1 MIVFTFILRRSLIVA
16 VTCVV
21 AILSASAQITYDTIG
36 SGWAKTSVNT
46 VVFRK
51 NALVTHGDMQ
61 YAAFY
66 DADGF
71 VVIAKRERGKKWIS
85 QRSQYKGNV
94 ADAHNS
100 ISIGV
105 DGAGFLH
112 VAWDHH
118 TSKLRYARSASA
130 GSLQLSNELE
140 MTGMSEDEVT
150 YPEFHRLPSGDLL
163 FFYRSGESGE
173 GNLII
178 NRYDRSKR
186 SWTQIQ
192 SNLLDGEGDRNAY
205 WQSYVDANGM
215 IHLSWVWRETWDVS
229 TNHDMCYAR
238 SRDNGVTWERSDGTK
253 YKLPINQ
260 ANAEYAFRIPQNSEL
275 INQTSM
281 SADAQSHPY
290 IATYWRAD
298 SKSLPQYFLIWHNG
312 QRWASMQ
319 VSDRKTDFSLRGGGT
334 KKIPISRPQVLAD
347 SKGKEVLMIFRDTE
361 RGAKVS
367 VAKIDLA
374 SKKWSNIDLTSTTV
388 GDWEPTYDSECWK
401 KEGLLNIFVQRTG
414 QGDGEKQVDLEP
426 QPVVILGYRK

>member
-1 MIVFTFILRRSLIVA
+1 MIVFSFILRRTVVIIMIVMI
-16 VTCVV
+16 VSSN
-21 AILSASAQITYDTIG
+21 SAAQITYDTIG
-36 SGWAKTSVNT
+36 LGWARTSVNT

-51 NALVTHGDMQ
+51 NALFSHGDVQ

-66 DADGF
+66 DAEAF
-71 VVIAKRERGKKWIS
+71 VVIAKRDKGKKWIS

-100 ISIGV
+100 ISIAV
-105 DGAGFLH
+105 DGSGFLH

-118 TSKLRYARSASA
+118 TSKLRYARSVSA
-130 GSLQLSNELE
+130 GSLQLSKELE
-140 MTGMSEDEVT
+140 MTGLNEDEVT
-150 YPEFHRLPSGDLL
+150 YPEFHRLPSGELL

-178 NRYDRSKR
+178 NRYDVKKR
-186 SWTQIQ
+186 AWTQIQ
-192 SNLLDGEGDRNAY
+192 SNLLDGEGERNAY
-205 WQSYVDANGM
+205 WQSYVDVKGV

-229 TNHDMCYAR
+229 TNHDMCYAK
-238 SRDNGVTWERSDGTK
+238 SRDNGVTWERSDGAK
-253 YKLPINQ
+253 YNLPINQ

-281 SADAQSHPY
+281 AADAQSHPY
-290 IATYWRAD
+290 IVTYWRAD
-298 SKSLPQYFLIWHNG
+298 KASLPQYFLIWYNG
-312 QRWASMQ
+312 QQWAPIQ
-319 VSDRKTDFSLRGGGT
+319 VSGRTTDFSLKGGGT
-334 KKIPISRPQVLAD
+334 KKIPISRPQVLVD
-347 SKGKEVLMIFRDTE
+347 PQGKEVLMIFRDTE

-367 VAKIDLA
+367 VAKIDLI
-374 SKKWSNIDLTSTTV
+374 SKKWSNIDLTTSSV
-388 GDWEPTYDSECWK
+388 GDWEPTYDSERWK